1 MYVIQVLRWWS
12 CSSCLYSRKQFT
24 KPSSSQHNGYGYA
37 ISHPG
42 CYSVE
47 GSFEPQNSVDAH
59 LMRGHQTEVLKHFH
73 PPGSSSVSS
82 WGFFWWD
89 THTHPHILRTV
100 RFVHGLCVLR
110 MIFQGLKSI
119 TPSLSR

>member
-73 PPGSSSVSS
+73 PPGSSSVS
-82 WGFFWWD
+82 FWVFLQVG
-89 THTHPHILRTV
+89 HTHKRTV
-100 RFVHGLCVLR
+100 GRVHGLCVLC
-110 MIFQGLKSI
+110 MVF
-119 TPSLSR
+119 